1 MLCKSD
7 ASKLVHRDMDS
18 KLEGLLKAKQREKE
32 EATEIEDTQRLV
44 TEIEI
49 LKVVLHLMVHRGK

>member
-7 ASKLVHRDMDS
+7 ASKLVHRDRDS

-49 LKVVLHLMVHRGK
+49 LKVVLLLMVHRGK

>member
-49 LKVVLHLMVHRGK
+49 LKVVLLLMVHRGK